1 MNLEIVWAGGRIKSI
16 IIMWN
21 ILTILFCVIA
31 LIFNSFGWFNYRKKA
46 DPDIRQKEG
55 WNSFYIVSTILI
67 IVVLLSRI
75 DKLI

>member
-1 MNLEIVWAGGRIKSI
+1 MNLGIVWTGGNNLIN

-21 ILTILFCVIA
+21 IFTIIFCVIA
-31 LIFNSFGWFNYRKKA
+31 LIANLIGWYNYRKKA
-46 DPDIRQKEG
+46 APDIRQKEG

-75 DKLI
+75 GKL